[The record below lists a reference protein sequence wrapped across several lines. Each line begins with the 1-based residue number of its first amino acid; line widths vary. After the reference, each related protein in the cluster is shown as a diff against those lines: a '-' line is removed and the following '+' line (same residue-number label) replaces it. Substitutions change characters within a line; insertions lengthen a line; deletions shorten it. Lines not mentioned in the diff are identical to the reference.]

1 MKAEKL
7 TYLDDM
13 GILHVVWNEMEVSTI
28 HAAEPSLQLSLLL

>member
-28 HAAEPSLQLSLLL
+28 ARC